1 VASGQDVQDM
11 RTSNIEIEGLS
22 IAIREAGPAD
32 APAFLLLHGWPQSS
46 YAFERVIG
54 RLATDYRVVAPD
66 LPCIGGSQGMPKAG
80 DKKTLA
86 RLMRG
91 IAEACGLRQL
101 VAAGHDVGGQI
112 VFALLR
118 DHPDIL
124 SGAAIMD
131 VVVPGVAPWE
141 EVIRNPMI
149 WHFAFHAVPALPET
163 LVSGHQS
170 TYFDFFF
177 NALSKDRASIPAQAR
192 EIYARAYSRPESLQ
206 AGFDWYRAFPED
218 AKANALAPK
227 QPIAIPVLYLRG
239 SAEAGD
245 IDDYVDGLRAAGL
258 SNVEGDIIADSG
270 HFVADENPE
279 ALAVRLARFHRE
291 IRAAG
296 SGPTWRQA

>member
-1 VASGQDVQDM
+1 MQ
-11 RTSNIEIEGLS
+11 TSTIEIEGLS
-22 IAIREAGPAD
+22 LTLREAGPAG

-54 RLATDYRVVAPD
+54 RLAADYRVVAPD
-66 LPCIGGSQGMPKAG
+66 LPCIGGSQGLPGAG
-80 DKKTLA
+80 DKRTLA

-91 IAEACGLRQL
+91 VAETCGLRQL

-131 VVVPGVAPWE
+131 VVIPGVAPWE
-141 EVIRNPMI
+141 KVIRDPRI

-170 TYFDFFF
+170 AYFDFFF
-177 NALSKDRASIPAQAR
+177 NVLSKDRASIPDDAR
-192 EIYARAYSRPESLQ
+192 EIYAKAYSRPESLQ

-218 AKANALAPK
+218 AKVNAARPAK
-227 QPIAIPVLYLRG
+227 PIAVPVLYLRG
-239 SAEAGD
+239 AAESGAIG
-245 IDDYVDGLRAAGL
+245 DYVDGLRAAGL
-258 SNVEGDIIADSG
+258 SNVEGDIIAGSG

-279 ALAVRLARFHRE
+279 ALAARLARFHRE
-291 IRAAG
+291 ISSAN
-296 SGPTWRQA
+296 SNSTWRQA

>member
-1 VASGQDVQDM
+1 M
-11 RTSNIEIEGLS
+11 PTSTIEIEGLS
-22 IAIREAGPAD
+22 IALREAGPAG

-54 RLATDYRVVAPD
+54 RLAADYRVVAPD
-66 LPCIGGSQGMPKAG
+66 LPCIGGSQGLPGAG
-80 DKKTLA
+80 DKRTLA

-91 IAEACGLRQL
+91 VAETCGLRQL

-131 VVVPGVAPWE
+131 VVIPGVAPWE
-141 EVIRNPMI
+141 KVIRDPRI

-170 TYFDFFF
+170 AYFDFFF
-177 NALSKDRASIPAQAR
+177 NVLSKDRASIPDEAR
-192 EIYARAYSRPESLQ
+192 EIYAKAYSRPESLQ

-218 AKANALAPK
+218 AKVNAARPAK
-227 QPIAIPVLYLRG
+227 PIAVPVLYLR
-239 SAEAGD
+239 SAAESGAIG
-245 IDDYVDGLRAAGL
+245 DYVDGLRAAGL
-258 SNVEGDIIADSG
+258 SNVEGDIIAGSG

-279 ALAVRLARFHRE
+279 ALAARLARFHRE
-291 IRAAG
+291 TSAA
-296 SGPTWRQA
+296 SSNSTWRQA

>member
-1 VASGQDVQDM
+1 MQ
-11 RTSNIEIEGLS
+11 TSTIEIEGLS
-22 IAIREAGPAD
+22 IALREAGPAG

-54 RLATDYRVVAPD
+54 RLAADYRVVAPD
-66 LPCIGGSQGMPKAG
+66 LPCIGGSQGLPGAG
-80 DKKTLA
+80 DKRTLA

-91 IAEACGLRQL
+91 VAETCGLRQL

-131 VVVPGVAPWE
+131 VVIPGIAPWE
-141 EVIRNPMI
+141 KVVRDPRI

-170 TYFDFFF
+170 AYFDFFF
-177 NALSKDRASIPAQAR
+177 NVLSKDRASIPDDAR
-192 EIYARAYSRPESLQ
+192 EIYAKAYSRPESLQ

-218 AKANALAPK
+218 AKVNAARPAK
-227 QPIAIPVLYLRG
+227 PIAVPVLYLRG
-239 SAEAGD
+239 AAESGAIG
-245 IDDYVDGLRAAGL
+245 DYVDGLRAAGL
-258 SNVEGDIIADSG
+258 SNVEGDIIAGSG

-279 ALAVRLARFHRE
+279 ALAARLARFHRE
-291 IRAAG
+291 ISAA
-296 SGPTWRQA
+296 SSNSTWRQA

>member
-1 VASGQDVQDM
+1 MQ
-11 RTSNIEIEGLS
+11 TSNIEIEGLS
-22 IAIREAGPAD
+22 IAIREAGPAE

-46 YAFERVIG
+46 YAFEGVIG
-54 RLATDYRVVAPD
+54 RLAAEYRVVAPD
-66 LPCIGGSQGMPKAG
+66 LPCIGGSQGMPEAG
-80 DKKTLA
+80 DKRTLA

-91 IAEACGLRQL
+91 VAEACGLRHL

-118 DHPDIL
+118 DHPEIL

-131 VVVPGVAPWE
+131 VAVPGVAPWE
-141 EVIRNPMI
+141 EVIRNPRI

-177 NALSKDRASIPAQAR
+177 NVLSKDRASIPAQAR

-218 AKANALAPK
+218 AKANAARPAAPT
-227 QPIAIPVLYLRG
+227 AIPVLYLRG
-239 SAEAGD
+239 SAESGD
-245 IDDYVDGLRAAGL
+245 IGDYVEGLRAAGL

-270 HFVADENPE
+270 HFIADENPE
-279 ALAVRLARFHRE
+279 ALAARLARFHRE
-291 IRAAG
+291 IGAA
-296 SGPTWRQA
+296 SASLTSRQA